1 MYTFFFIFFST
12 MVYHRILNIAP
23 CAIQWDLVV
32 YTFCI
37 YQFASGKPNLPLPPS
52 PSLSPLANTNLFS
65 MSMILFLFHR
75 YVHLCHILDSTC
87 K

>member
-1 MYTFFFIFFST
+1 MCTFFFIFFSV

-37 YQFASGKPNLPLPPS
+37 YQFACGKPNLPLLPS
-52 PSLSPLANTNLFS
+52 PSLSALANTNLFS

-75 YVHLCHILDSTC
+75 YVHLYFRFHI
-87 K
+87 